1 MKEVVLR
8 EQFKKWKASYFFE
21 GVDEAAW
28 CTEFHTHFDA
38 IPGFDSTDA
47 EQLRALHV
55 TLREQLPAGELV
67 VEAFDEVRLDVVSFQ
82 KKYWFRGVSKV
93 ALARVHSFTNAGC
106 EHYARICKHWSR
118 CTCGST
124 PL

>member
-1 MKEVVLR
+1 MKEVVLH

-28 CTEFHTHFDA
+28 CAEFQTHFDA

-82 KKYWFRGVSKV
+82 KILVPGSKQGGPRKGPFVYKCWMRTLRAHLQALVS
-93 ALARVHSFTNAGC
+93 LYLR
-106 EHYARICKHWSR
+106 
-118 CTCGST
+118 
-124 PL
+124 